1 MKLYNSCVSSMSI
14 LLINQIDLSYIEEI
28 CGVEREKVENHLLA
42 IHKGF
47 KNSASFYKEEVH
59 NMTFIVKLLL

>member
-28 CGVEREKVENHLLA
+28 CGVEREKVE
-42 IHKGF
+42 KS
-47 KNSASFYKEEVH
+47 SARY
-59 NMTFIVKLLL
+59 T